1 VPNLKPLIELAYEVC
16 SNFVV
21 DHSDKSTASI
31 VWWVS
36 DVNTAFS
43 CFGVVS
49 DTGRDDLI
57 LFVLHCKK
65 IFEA

>member
-1 VPNLKPLIELAYEVC
+1 MPHLKPLIELAYEVR

-21 DHSDKSTASI
+21 DHSDKPPASI
-31 VWWVS
+31 VAWVS
-36 DVNTAFS
+36 NVNMAFS